1 MSIGYTIKDD
11 HFELFELP
19 ANYSYGS
26 FEIMVVKSCPTF
38 SAMYT
43 SGVIDKNHEIYY
55 ASGLKYGIACCI
67 QIINNTHR
75 FEFRSS
81 TCNEISFCQDIL
93 EVKFITAST
102 SFRHVYSKGTIINRL
117 DLFFPPQSLQM
128 LSPHIIDSLELDDYF
143 SVELRQLDHNTQ
155 KMRKA
160 LNKEVRLP
168 LNESIC
174 GTVYKIMEI
183 INSAW

>member
-1 MSIGYTIKDD
+1 
-11 HFELFELP
+11 
-19 ANYSYGS
+19 
-26 FEIMVVKSCPTF
+26 
-38 SAMYT
+38 
-43 SGVIDKNHEIYY
+43 
-55 ASGLKYGIACCI
+55 
-67 QIINNTHR
+67 
-75 FEFRSS
+75 
-81 TCNEISFCQDIL
+81 
-93 EVKFITAST
+93 
-102 SFRHVYSKGTIINRL
+102 
-117 DLFFPPQSLQM
+117 M